1 MMTLLTALKLSERF
15 NVQIQITYFR
25 VSVNASI
32 VSGTSAELD
41 PKEWVT
47 VEDLL
52 YGLMLPSGNDAA
64 MALA

>member
-15 NVQIQITYFR
+15 NVQIKITYFR

-52 YGLMLPSGNDAA
+52 YGLMLPSGNDSA

>member
-15 NVQIQITYFR
+15 NVQIKITYFR